1 MIKSLDLGD
10 YLDYLYGTNVII
22 RVFINERGRQ
32 EGQSQIKRCNN
43 KSRGQSD
50 MFAVLKMGEGHE
62 LRYQAAS

>member
-32 EGQSQIKRCNN
+32 EGQRRRYGDKVEV
-43 KSRGQSD
+43 KSSVMSD
-50 MFAVLKMGEGHE
+50 SLQPHE
-62 LRYQAAS
+62 L

>member
-32 EGQSQIKRCNN
+32 EGQRRRYGDKVKV
-43 KSRGQSD
+43 KSLSHVRL
-50 MFAVLKMGEGHE
+50 FATP
-62 LRYQAAS
+62 

>member
-32 EGQSQIKRCNN
+32 EGQRRRYSDKVKV
-43 KSRGQSD
+43 KSLSHVRL
-50 MFAVLKMGEGHE
+50 FATP
-62 LRYQAAS
+62 